1 MSRWWGIGLPFAL
14 GAWMWAVLAPAL
26 AAEPAAAGGGYI
38 RLSYADVALSAALF
52 VIATG
57 LSLLM
62 RLGVWRSLAWVA
74 VRMVVQLLLV
84 GMVLRFIFE
93 ATNGWITLGAASV
106 MAVMAMREVMNRQER
121 PLAGAWRWIPGPA
134 SMLLIGTLAVLYAQL
149 VVLRPEPW
157 FAPRQLLPIFGMVL
171 GNAMNGV
178 SLGLNAISRAVVR
191 ERAAIEA
198 RLLLGFSRWRA
209 IRPFMTEALR
219 TALTPIMNAM
229 AATGIISLPGMMTGQ
244 ILAGVPPVEAVK
256 YQLMIMFLIAGVVG
270 LAALAAMGVMLWRL
284 TDERHRLRPDRLAEA
299 AG

>member
-1 MSRWWGIGLPFAL
+1 MRSGVNR
-14 GAWMWAVLAPAL
+14 AWIVAVSLVVSPVMAWAAEAVVAPA
-26 AAEPAAAGGGYI
+26 GGTYI
-38 RLSYADVALSAALF
+38 RLTYTDVALSAALF

-62 RLGVWRSLAWVA
+62 RLGVWRSLIWVA
-74 VRMVVQLLLV
+74 VRMVLQLLLV
-84 GMVLRFIFE
+84 GMVLRFIFA
-93 ATNGWITLGAASV
+93 ATNHWVTLAAASV
-106 MAVMAMREVMNRQER
+106 MAFMAMREVMNRQER
-121 PLAGAWRWIPGPA
+121 PLEGIWRWLPGPA

-171 GNAMNGV
+171 GNSMNGV
-178 SLGLNAISRAVVR
+178 SLGLNAITRAVVR

-198 RLLLGFSRWRA
+198 RLLMGFSRWRA
-209 IRPFMTEALR
+209 LRPFAAEALR

-244 ILAGVPPVEAVK
+244 ILAGVSPVEAVK
-256 YQLMIMFLIAGVVG
+256 YQLMIMFLISGVVG
-270 LAALAAMGVMLWRL
+270 LAALAAMGLMLWRL

-299 AG
+299 G

>member
-1 MSRWWGIGLPFAL
+1 MASGWQRVWLVVAWLALLPV
-14 GAWMWAVLAPAL
+14 AVLA
-26 AAEPAAAGGGYI
+26 AETVEAPAGGTYV
-38 RLSYADVALSAALF
+38 RLAYVDVALSAVLF

-84 GMVLRFIFE
+84 GMVLRFIFA
-93 ATNGWITLGAASV
+93 ATNGWVTLAAASV
-106 MAVMAMREVMNRQER
+106 MALMAMREVMNRQER
-121 PLAGAWRWIPGPA
+121 PLEGIWRWLPGPA
-134 SMLLIGTLAVLYAQL
+134 SMLVIGTLAVLYAQL

-157 FAPRQLLPIFGMVL
+157 HAPRQLLPILGMVL
-171 GNAMNGV
+171 GNSMNGV
-178 SLGLNAISRAVVR
+178 SLGLNAITRAVVR

-209 IRPFMTEALR
+209 LRPFAAEALR

-244 ILAGVPPVEAVK
+244 ILAGVSPVEAVK

-270 LAALAAMGVMLWRL
+270 LAAMVAMGLMLWRL
-284 TDERHRLRPDRLAEA
+284 TDERHRLRPDRLAQLAE
-299 AG
+299 